1 MATVLSILH
10 VVVALAL
17 IIIILLQTGRGSDI
31 GAAFGAGAS
40 QTVFGSQ
47 GSAPFLNKVTVA
59 AAVIF
64 MLTSL
69 LLAFTSGKHKGS
81 VSTIMKSKQSAPAV
95 PKKAPAPTRA
105 KKEAPKPSGNS
116 KTGTSN
122 K

>member
-47 GSAPFLNKVTVA
+47 GSTPFLNKVTVA

-69 LLAFTSGKHKGS
+69 LLAFTSGNHKGS
-81 VSTIMKSKQSAPAV
+81 VSTIMNSKQSAPAV
-95 PKKAPAPTRA
+95 PKKAPAPA
-105 KKEAPKPSGNS
+105 KKEAPKPNGNS
-116 KTGTSN
+116 KGTD
-122 K
+122 KK